1 MGGGG
6 SKCKGGFYSHGP
18 LSCNGIGLG
27 RELGLCIRLGVSSG
41 LWLCSEVEVCNRLGH
56 CSGLGLCIGLGL
68 YRGVWNLQRV
78 LKCTGRSRVPLLVE
92 NKNDSRR
99 TSGENSPKIF
109 DIFSGPFFLDD
120 GKKHFDRIYS
130 CPGLDPGAS
139 ARAGSL

>member
-1 MGGGG
+1 MAESLDFASGWELAA
-6 SKCKGGFYSHGP
+6 GFGFAVRWKFA
-18 LSCNGIGLG
+18 L
-27 RELGLCIRLGVSSG
+27 
-41 LWLCSEVEVCNRLGH
+41 CNRLGH

-109 DIFSGPFFLDD
+109 DISSGPFFLDD

-130 CPGLDPGAS
+130 CPGLDPGAW